1 MSCLQFRKYY
11 DKVELVTDKKGK
23 EIFIDQLK
31 LPYTKVEVVLDDL
44 NDYHPQLWALGK
56 IYCYEM
62 QNEPFIH
69 ADGDVFVWERFDK
82 TFEEAPLVAQ
92 HLEVGFNYYYRLLNQ
107 VKEHFEYISSCLQ
120 KDWAENEIVYA
131 YNSGIIGG
139 TDVDL
144 FKEYAQES
152 LTFLH
157 RNQHLLSKV
166 NVEDFAVFDQYFFYC
181 FTREHQKQVLCY
193 ADNVKITF
201 EGFDDFLGIP
211 GKNKFLHILNI
222 SKKKIQNCELLAFR
236 LRKDYPE
243 YYYRILHL
251 LKTFEI

>member
-1 MSCLQFRKYY
+1 MKIVHSFWSKPCTVKGHNQFDGGWLHKQYNYMSWALSCLQFRKYY

-107 VKEHFEYISSCLQ
+107 IKEHFEYISS
-120 KDWAENEIVYA
+120 
-131 YNSGIIGG
+131 
-139 TDVDL
+139 
-144 FKEYAQES
+144 
-152 LTFLH
+152 FL
-157 RNQHLLSKV
+157 
-166 NVEDFAVFDQYFFYC
+166 YCFYC
-181 FTREHQKQVLCY
+181 
-193 ADNVKITF
+193 
-201 EGFDDFLGIP
+201 
-211 GKNKFLHILNI
+211 
-222 SKKKIQNCELLAFR
+222 
-236 LRKDYPE
+236 
-243 YYYRILHL
+243 
-251 LKTFEI
+251 